1 VPGPRPT
8 PTYLKLLRGNP
19 GKQRLNKNEP
29 RPTIPAQCPEPPTWL
44 SDYAKEEWRHVAPEA
59 FQLHLLTVLD
69 TACFSA
75 YVESYARWRT
85 AEEALALMAAND
97 PVMHGLIVRGK
108 RGTAIENP
116 LVYTSR
122 QAARDMVRY
131 ASEFGMTPAARSR
144 IAGGVDTGPR
154 PPSKFGDLLA

>member
-1 VPGPRPT
+1 MSGPPPT

-19 GKQRLNKNEP
+19 GKRKINRNEP
-29 RPTIPAQCPEPPTWL
+29 QPTIPARRPEPPAFL
-44 SDYAKEEWRHVAPEA
+44 SAYAKEEWNLVAPEA
-59 FQLHLLTVLD
+59 FALHMLTALD
-69 TACFSA
+69 TACLSA
-75 YVESYARWRT
+75 YVESYALWRT

-97 PVMHGLIVRGK
+97 PVMRGLIVKGK

-116 LVYTSR
+116 LVYTAR

-131 ASEFGMTPAARSR
+131 AGEFGFTPASRSR
-144 IAGGVDTGPR
+144 INGGFDTTPR